1 MFFALD
7 GSSPWPQGLTTIL
20 RDGLST
26 LRQYHEQQAAIDRMR
41 QGDDCLLWLN
51 PPPNPFLAA
60 RDRILDRVRSQLI
73 GTDIVG
79 WHCTRLCDDEIAA
92 LQTIGMFPLSPTTFE
107 LRLQQRVNADAAI
120 RFFAE
125 HGFEGQ
131 TRELAKR
138 VGIAHSAIYRHF
150 PSKDALIERV
160 YEHVY
165 VSRWNPYWE
174 TIITDSSRPLED
186 RLVQFYREYAERIF
200 DYDWVR
206 IFVFSGLRSY
216 NITGRYLAIIR
227 DKLVIPACLE
237 LRKEHRLSIPQQAPV
252 SEREEEAIWGLHGQ
266 IFYIAIRKFVYG
278 MPTPENLDQTIVD
291 HVKRF
296 IRGATIA

>member
-1 MFFALD
+1 MLQNDPPKDSAEPVPAPKAKSASKNKLAPTRKNMKAAD
-7 GSSPWPQGLTTIL
+7 REKVIL
-20 RDGLST
+20 
-26 LRQYHEQQAAIDRMR
+26 
-41 QGDDCLLWLN
+41 
-51 PPPNPFLAA
+51 
-60 RDRILDRVRSQLI
+60 
-73 GTDIVG
+73 
-79 WHCTRLCDDEIAA
+79 
-92 LQTIGMFPLSPTTFE
+92 
-107 LRLQQRVNADAAI
+107 DAAI

-165 VSRWNPYWE
+165 VSRWNPQWE
-174 TIITDSSRPLED
+174 TLIADASRPLED
-186 RLVQFYREYAERIF
+186 RLLQFYREYVDRIF

-206 IFVFSGLRSY
+206 IFVFSGMRSY
-216 NITGRYLAIIR
+216 NITGRYLAIVR
-227 DKLVIPACLE
+227 EKLVLPVCLE
-237 LRKEHRLSIPQQAPV
+237 LRKDLQKNSQKDPQSPALPQSAV

-266 IFYIAIRKFVYG
+266 VFYIAIRKFVYG
-278 MPTPENLDQTIVD
+278 TPVPVDLQQTIAD

-296 IRGATIA
+296 MRGSTAE